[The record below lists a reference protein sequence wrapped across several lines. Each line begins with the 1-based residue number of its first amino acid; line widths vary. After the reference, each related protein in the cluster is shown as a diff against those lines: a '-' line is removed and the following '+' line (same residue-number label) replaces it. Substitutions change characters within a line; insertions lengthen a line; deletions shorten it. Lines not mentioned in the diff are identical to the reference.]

1 MKELIIDIQKLRKSF
16 GKNVVV
22 KNLDIQVNKGEIFG
36 FLGANGS
43 GKTTS
48 IRMICGLL
56 TPDSGQGTCIG
67 YSVLKQSAEIKKRV
81 GYMPQKFSL
90 YQELSVRENLEF
102 MGQLYG
108 TLYLNDKIEA
118 IQQELFLDSRSKQ
131 LAGNLSG
138 GWKQRLALA
147 ACLLHEP
154 QLLLLDEPTAGI
166 DPLARRDFW
175 DLIHALSLKGVT
187 TLISTHYMDEAERCQ
202 RLAYLSDGEV
212 LVKGSVSEVI
222 AATRLCTFNISG
234 DLSAELLT
242 ELKNMPGVAQAA
254 WFGRHFHVCGQD
266 EALLEKGLAI
276 LRLEH
281 LFDYK
286 KIESTLEDAFIA
298 LGHHQ
303 TLDVI

>member
-1 MKELIIDIQKLRKSF
+1 MKPFIIDVRHLRKSF
-16 GKNVVV
+16 GQNVVV
-22 KNLDIQVNKGEIFG
+22 KNLDIQVTQGEIYG

-56 TPDSGQGTCIG
+56 TPDSGEGTCMG
-67 YSVLKQSAEIKKRV
+67 YSVVNQSAEIKKRV

-102 MGQLYG
+102 MGQLYS
-108 TLYLNDKIEA
+108 TDHLDDKIESLLK
-118 IQQELFLDSRSKQ
+118 ELFLMSRANQ

-138 GWKQRLALA
+138 GWKQRLSLA
-147 ACLLHEP
+147 ACLLHQP
-154 QLLLLDEPTAGI
+154 DLLLLDEPTAGI

-202 RLAYLSDGEV
+202 KLAYLSDGEI
-212 LVKGSVSEVI
+212 LVKGSVPEVI

-234 DLSAELLT
+234 DLSAQLLQA
-242 ELKNMPGVAQAA
+242 LKEMSGVSQAA
-254 WFGRHFHVCGQD
+254 WFGRHFHVCGHD
-266 EALLEKGLAI
+266 EALLEQGLAS
-276 LRLEH
+276 LRLKY
-281 LFDYK
+281 LFSYE